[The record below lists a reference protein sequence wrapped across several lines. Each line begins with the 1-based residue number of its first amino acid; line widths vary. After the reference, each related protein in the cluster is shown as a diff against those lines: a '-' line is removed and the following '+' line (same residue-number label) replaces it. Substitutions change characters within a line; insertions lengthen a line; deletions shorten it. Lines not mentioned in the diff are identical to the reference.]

1 MPITDRKSQS
11 VEDRGG
17 SGAASGLGLLTNA
30 LQQWAST
37 ETSFP
42 VNGRTYSAA
51 EQSAHERR
59 MDVCLETVEG
69 LLKGLRTKWG
79 RENVRERITIAFV
92 EFAKPAL
99 GLDDCHI
106 ALLLDK
112 GFAQM
117 GGDLGRYARRFDA
130 SVRSEDLFQ
139 ACRNAWVACGL
150 QSLFGQAMIVTPS
163 IFAYSMLYPYSDNYL
178 DDAGVDST
186 AKRSFSG
193 RFRDRLT
200 GRDLPPAN
208 VREEAIWE
216 LVGLIESEYE
226 RAAYPSVYASLL
238 AIHRSQE
245 ESIRLMDGDGFAG
258 HRDSHP
264 LEPAL
269 DVTRLVFAKGGDSVL
284 ADAYLAAGR
293 LTMTE
298 ARFAFEWG
306 VLLQLGDDLQDVRED
321 SAGGI
326 RTLFSQALGCEPLDE
341 LTNRTFH
348 FTQSVMAQLEALETA
363 PAALKELIK
372 QSSYSLLI
380 RAAGAARESYS
391 RPYIAKLETY
401 SPFRFSFVD
410 SRRDLLAKRQDLIE
424 RLGQVFLAAEDEES
438 LFSMAPLGCAPR
450 AVIGGGPAAAP
461 DRKNSAPPRSPLRLH
476 PLA

>member
-1 MPITDRKSQS
+1 MSNRKSLS
-11 VEDRGG
+11 VEEGDD
-17 SGAASGLGLLTNA
+17 SGDASNLGLLTNA
-30 LQQWAST
+30 LQRWAAT
-37 ETSFP
+37 ETSFAF
-42 VNGRTYSAA
+42 NGRTYSAA
-51 EQSAHERR
+51 EQSANEGR
-59 MDVCLETVEG
+59 MDVCLHTVES
-69 LLKGLRTKWG
+69 LLRGLRTKGG
-79 RENVRERITIAFV
+79 RATVRERIAAAFV

-106 ALLLDK
+106 ALLLDN

-117 GGDLGRYARRFDA
+117 GGHLGRYARRFDA
-130 SVRSEDLFQ
+130 SVSSEDLFQ

-150 QSLFGQAMIVTPS
+150 QSLFGDAMVVTPS

-178 DDAGVDST
+178 DDACVDSA

-193 RFRDRLT
+193 RFRSRLA
-200 GRDLPPAN
+200 GRVVPPAN

-226 RAAYPSVYASLL
+226 RADYPSVYASLL

-245 ESIRLMDGDGFAG
+245 ESIRLMDRHGLAEQNGQ
-258 HRDSHP
+258 P
-264 LEPAL
+264 L

-293 LTMTE
+293 LTAAE

-321 SAGGI
+321 AAGGI
-326 RTLFSQALGCEPLDE
+326 RTLFSQAMGCEPLDE

-348 FTQSVMAQLEALETA
+348 FTQRVMTELDELEAA
-363 PAALKELIK
+363 PAALKELIQ

-380 RAAGAARESYS
+380 RAAGAARELYS
-391 RPYIAKLETY
+391 RPYIARLETY
-401 SPFRFSFVD
+401 SPFRFAFVD
-410 SRRDLLAKRQDLIE
+410 SRREQLARRQDLIE
-424 RLGQVFLAAEDEES
+424 KLGEVFLAAEDDES
-438 LFSMAPLGCAPR
+438 WFSIAPR
-450 AVIGGGPAAAP
+450 LTSVFPAAAA
-461 DRKNSAPPRSPLRLH
+461 RE
-476 PLA
+476 